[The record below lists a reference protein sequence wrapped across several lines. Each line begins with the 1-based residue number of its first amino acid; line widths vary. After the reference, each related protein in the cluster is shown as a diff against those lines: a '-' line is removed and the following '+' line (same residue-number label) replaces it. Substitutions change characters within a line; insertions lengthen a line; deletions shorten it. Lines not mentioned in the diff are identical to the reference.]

1 MVEII
6 KLFTDLFV
14 REGITTVE
22 GLLGVK
28 PEVSYLDLVALDG
41 ENIEPPYALVRGVC
55 SAEGMKGIAQTA
67 CIVPAKLAT
76 LLASMMVGDEA
87 EPKDEISEDELDA
100 VKEIVNN
107 ILGAVNT
114 GLAADS
120 VLPAMNFEVS
130 SAEIVTEKIDL
141 SNFVRAWYYNF
152 SINGF
157 DSHII
162 NLASV
167 EFVEFFQ
174 EKFGKKDEPKAE
186 EEKKSSAPLF
196 QQEEFANISM
206 LLDVKLNVHVRIGQ
220 KKMLLKDVIAMDIGS
235 VIELNQLANE
245 PLEVLVDD
253 KVIAHGEVVIVDGN
267 FGVQITEI
275 GSKKERLEQIK
286 I

>member
-1 MVEII
+1 MVEIV

-28 PEVSYLDLVALDG
+28 PEVSYLDLVALEG

-55 SAEGMKGIAQTA
+55 SADGMKGIAQTA

-87 EPKDEISEDELDA
+87 EPHDKISEDELDA

-130 SAEIVTEKIDL
+130 GAEIVTEKIDL

-162 NLASV
+162 NLTSV

-174 EKFGKKDEPKAE
+174 EKFGKKDEPKQD
-186 EEKKSSAPLF
+186 EEKKSSIPLF

>member
-1 MVEII
+1 MIEIV

-14 REGITTVE
+14 REGGNAVE

-28 PEVSYLDLVALDG
+28 PEVSYLDLVSLDG
-41 ENIEPPYALVRGVC
+41 ENIETPYVLVRATC
-55 SAEGMKGIAQTA
+55 SAEGMKGIASAAT
-67 CIVPAKLAT
+67 IVPAALAT
-76 LLASMMVGDEA
+76 TLSSMMVGE
-87 EPKDEISEDELDA
+87 EGTPREEITADDVDA

-107 ILGAVNT
+107 ITSAVNL
-114 GLAADS
+114 GLEADS
-120 VLPAMNFEVS
+120 VLPAMTFEVV
-130 SAEIVTEKIDL
+130 SAELVTQKQDL
-141 SNFVRAWYYNF
+141 SQFVRAWYYNF
-152 SINGF
+152 SINGV

-167 EFVEFFQ
+167 EFTNFFQ
-174 EKFGKKDEPKAE
+174 EKFGKKQE
-186 EEKKSSAPLF
+186 EEKKPQTPSIP
-196 QQEEFANISM
+196 QEELGNIAM

-220 KKMLLKDVIAMDIGS
+220 KRMLLKDVIAMDIGS

-286 I
+286 V

>member
-1 MVEII
+1 MVEIV
-6 KLFTDLFV
+6 KLFTDMFV
-14 REGITTVE
+14 REGTTTVE

-28 PEVSYLDLVALDG
+28 PNVSYLDLVALEG
-41 ENIEPPYALVRGVC
+41 ENIEPPYALVRATCKG
-55 SAEGMKGIAQTA
+55 EGMKGVAETA
-67 CIVPAKLAT
+67 SIIPAKLAT
-76 LLASMMVGDEA
+76 TLASMMVGDEA
-87 EPKDEISEDELDA
+87 EPRDDITEDELDA
-100 VKEIVNN
+100 VKEIINN

-114 GLAADS
+114 ALAADS
-120 VLPAMNFEVS
+120 VLPAMTFEIS
-130 SAEIVTEKIDL
+130 GAEIVKEKVDL
-141 SNFVRAWYYNF
+141 SEFVRAWYYNF
-152 SINGF
+152 SINGL

-167 EFVEFFQ
+167 EFVQFFHDKFYKEEAQ
-174 EKFGKKDEPKAE
+174 EEVKPQL
-186 EEKKSSAPLF
+186 P
-196 QQEEFANISM
+196 QIPQEEFANIAM

>member
-1 MVEII
+1 MVEIV

-28 PEVSYLDLVALDG
+28 PNVSYLDLVALEG
-41 ENIEPPYALVRGVC
+41 ENIEPPYALVRATC
-55 SAEGMKGIAQTA
+55 SAEGMKGIAKTA
-67 CIVPAKLAT
+67 VIIPAKLAT
-76 LLASMMVGDEA
+76 ILASMMVGDEA
-87 EPKDEISEDELDA
+87 EPRDEVNEDELDA
-100 VKEIVNN
+100 VKEIINN

-120 VLPAMNFEVS
+120 VLPTMTFEVS
-130 SAEIVTEKIDL
+130 DAEIVTEKIDL
-141 SNFVRAWYYNF
+141 SEFVRAWYYNF

-167 EFVEFFQ
+167 EFVQYFHDKFSKQ
-174 EKFGKKDEPKAE
+174 EEAS
-186 EEKKSSAPLF
+186 EEKKPSLP
-196 QQEEFANISM
+196 QIPQEEFANIAM

-275 GSKKERLEQIK
+275 GSKKERLEQIQ

>member
-1 MVEII
+1 MVEIV
-6 KLFTDLFV
+6 KLFTDMFV
-14 REGITTVE
+14 REGVATVE

-28 PEVSYLDLVALDG
+28 PDVSYLDLVALEG
-41 ENIEPPYALVRGVC
+41 ENIEPPYALVRATC
-55 SAEGMKGIAQTA
+55 KADGMKGVAETA
-67 CIVPAKLAT
+67 TIIPAKLAT
-76 LLASMMVGDEA
+76 VLASMMVGDEA
-87 EPKDEISEDELDA
+87 EPRDEITEDELDA

-114 GLAADS
+114 ALAADS
-120 VLPAMNFEVS
+120 VLPAMTFEIS
-130 SAEIVTEKIDL
+130 GAEIVKEKVDL
-141 SNFVRAWYYNF
+141 SEFVRAWYYNF
-152 SINGF
+152 SINGV

-167 EFVEFFQ
+167 EFVQFFHDKFSKEEPQ
-174 EKFGKKDEPKAE
+174 EEAKTSLPQI
-186 EEKKSSAPLF
+186 P
-196 QQEEFANISM
+196 QEEFANIAM

-286 I
+286 V

>member
-1 MVEII
+1 MVEIV

-14 REGITTVE
+14 REGVTTVE

-28 PEVSYLDLVALDG
+28 PNVSYLDLVALEG
-41 ENIEPPYALVRGVC
+41 ENIEPPYALVRATC
-55 SAEGMKGIAQTA
+55 KAEGMKGVAETA
-67 CIVPAKLAT
+67 SIIPAKLAT
-76 LLASMMVGDEA
+76 VLASMMVGDEA
-87 EPKDEISEDELDA
+87 EPRDEITEDELDA
-100 VKEIVNN
+100 VKEIINN

-114 GLAADS
+114 ALAADS
-120 VLPAMNFEVS
+120 VLPAMTFEIS
-130 SAEIVTEKIDL
+130 GAEIVSEKVDL
-141 SNFVRAWYYNF
+141 SEFVRAWYYNF
-152 SINGF
+152 SINGL

-167 EFVEFFQ
+167 EFVQFFHEKFSHQEEAEQ
-174 EKFGKKDEPKAE
+174 EKKTPV
-186 EEKKSSAPLF
+186 P
-196 QQEEFANISM
+196 QIPQEEFANIAM

-286 I
+286 V

>member
-1 MVEII
+1 MVEIV

-14 REGITTVE
+14 REGGNAVE

-41 ENIEPPYALVRGVC
+41 ENIEPPYVLVRSTC
-55 SAEGMKGIAQTA
+55 SGEGMKGIASTA
-67 CIVPAKLAT
+67 TIVPAALAT
-76 LLASMMVGDEA
+76 TLSSMMVGE
-87 EPKDEISEDELDA
+87 EGTPREEITPDDVDA
-100 VKEIVNN
+100 IKEIVNN
-107 ILGAVNT
+107 ITSAVSLG
-114 GLAADS
+114 LEADS
-120 VLPAMNFEVS
+120 VLPAMSFEVV
-130 SAEIVTEKIDL
+130 SAELVTEKQDL
-141 SNFVRAWYYNF
+141 SQFVRAWYYNF
-152 SINGF
+152 SINGV

-162 NLASV
+162 NLASM
-167 EFVEFFQ
+167 EFVQYFQ
-174 EKFGKKDEPKAE
+174 DKFGKKNEE
-186 EEKKSSAPLF
+186 EEKKAAAPAIP
-196 QQEEFANISM
+196 QEELGNIAM

-220 KKMLLKDVIAMDIGS
+220 KRMLLKDVIAMDIGS

>member
-1 MVEII
+1 MVEIT

-14 REGITTVE
+14 REGTATIE

-28 PEVSYLDLVALDG
+28 PEISYLDLVELDG
-41 ENIEPPYALVRGVC
+41 ENIEPSYALVYATC
-55 SAEGMKGIAQTA
+55 HAEGMRGIAKTA

-87 EPKDEISEDELDA
+87 QPRDEISADELDA
-100 VKEIVNN
+100 VKEIINN
-107 ILGAVNT
+107 ILGAINT

-120 VLPAMNFEVS
+120 VLPTMDFEVS

-141 SNFVRAWYYNF
+141 SEFVRAWYYKF

-162 NLASV
+162 NLASI
-167 EFVEFFQ
+167 EFVNFFHERFKQQ
-174 EKFGKKDEPKAE
+174 EDKQEGK
-186 EEKKSSAPLF
+186 SLVAPSTS
-196 QQEEFANISM
+196 QEEFTNIAM
-206 LLDVKLNVHVRIGQ
+206 LLDVKLGVHVRIGQ
-220 KKMLLKDVIAMDIGS
+220 KRMLLKDVIAMDIGS

-245 PLEVLVDD
+245 PLEILVDD
-253 KVIAHGEVVIVDGN
+253 KVIARGEVVIVDGN

-286 I
+286 V